1 MITYSIPLSIKHFFP
16 ESRCTRVWTSGKVD
30 SSGVWTWTA
39 TGQPF
44 DYTDWIPGQPDNG
57 YGVEDVVDFWKHG
70 GSIHWN
76 DEGFSAKV
84 CSICEF
90 S

>member
-1 MITYSIPLSIKHFFP
+1 MMRFFP

-76 DEGFSAKV
+76 DEGFSAMV